1 MMNYYILTYSHETKE
16 GMFIPS
22 LNGKTVENKEEFF
35 NNKKCTPRTFYDKDY
50 EFDYLTPMEEGE
62 VKEEP
67 KLIADF
73 HMWIEEEP
81 RRGLFFPI
89 SKKFK
94 DILERYNQP
103 EHRFYNAKVLFQK
116 KKYSYFVWRVLSR
129 KYEEY
134 IDFDKTV
141 YNNLSFSRKLL
152 QEKLVIKQFRSDK
165 EVRTYSKAEWDYD
178 WNYERLVMKPSF
190 KDLDYCY
197 VYKLGDGNIVS
208 ERLKTAIEEAGLTGI
223 RFEPV
228 PIPIEFSDEVE

>member
-1 MMNYYILTYSHETKE
+1 MNYYILTYSHETKE

-22 LNGKTVENKEEFF
+22 LNGKTVKNKEEFF

-73 HMWIEEEP
+73 HMWIGKEP
-81 RRGLFFPI
+81 RKGLFYPV

-94 DILERYNQP
+94 ELLNKHELP
-103 EHRFYNAKVLFQK
+103 SHKFYNAKVLFK
-116 KKYSYFVWRVLSR
+116 NEFYPYFVWHLL
-129 KYEEY
+129 YEEYLDY
-134 IDFDKTV
+134 IDFDKTS
-141 YNNLSFSRKLL
+141 YNNLNSYRKLKHS
-152 QEKLVIKQFRSDK
+152 KLEIKQFSSYD
-165 EVRTYSKAEWDYD
+165 EMEEYSEENWDD
-178 WNYERLVMKPSF
+178 HWNYERLVMKPSF
-190 KDLDYCY
+190 RDLDYCY
-197 VYKLGDGNIVS
+197 IFGLGNGNIVS
-208 ERLKTAIEEAGLTGI
+208 ERLKIAIEEAGLTGI